1 MKILKTGAICVLT
14 CLCYV
19 HAAAQQNQQPAVS
32 EKSDYVKPRI
42 FADLPQ
48 KLQLDVP
55 MLEGMLND
63 EVGKRVHF
71 ALSQGFQ
78 FQGVVV
84 SKSDATDIHSR
95 TVVVKA
101 SNRQGVTFT
110 FTRNTNTDGTY
121 SYLGRMLSFKH
132 GDAFEITEDQGR
144 LVMVKKEQQD
154 LIEE

>member
-1 MKILKTGAICVLT
+1 MKILKTGAICVLA

-19 HAAAQQNQQPAVS
+19 HVAAQQNQQPAVS

-42 FADLPQ
+42 FADLPH
-48 KLQLDVP
+48 KLQLNVP
-55 MLEGMLND
+55 MLESMLND

-71 ALSQGFQ
+71 ALGHGYQ

-84 SKSDATDIHSR
+84 SKSDAFDKLSR

-101 SNRQGVTFT
+101 TNRQGVTLT
-110 FTRNTNTDGTY
+110 FTRTANTDGTY

-132 GDAFEITEDQGR
+132 GDAFEITEEEGQ
-144 LVMVKKEQQD
+144 LVMVKKEQKD
-154 LIEE
+154 LVEE

>member
-19 HAAAQQNQQPAVS
+19 HSAAQQNQQPAVT

-42 FADLPQ
+42 FADLPS
-48 KLQLDVP
+48 KLQLNVQ
-55 MLEGMLND
+55 MLENMLND
-63 EVGKRVHF
+63 EVGTRVNF
-71 ALSQGFQ
+71 ALGQGFQ
-78 FQGVVV
+78 FQGLVV
-84 SKSDATDIHSR
+84 SKSDATDKHTR

-101 SNRQGVTFT
+101 TNRQGVALT

-132 GDAFEITEDQGR
+132 GDAFEITEEGGQ
-144 LVMVKKEQQD
+144 LLMVKKEQHH
-154 LIEE
+154 LLEE

>member
-1 MKILKTGAICVLT
+1 MKILKTGAICVLA
-14 CLCYV
+14 CLCYM

-63 EVGKRVHF
+63 EVGKKVHF
-71 ALSQGFQ
+71 ALGHGYQ

-84 SKSDATDIHSR
+84 SKSDAWDKHTR

-101 SNRQGVTFT
+101 TNRQGVTFT
-110 FTRNTNTDGTY
+110 FTRNTNADGTY

-132 GDAFEITEDQGR
+132 GDAFEITEESGK
-144 LVMVKKEQQD
+144 LLMVKKEQQD
-154 LIEE
+154 LFEE

>member
-19 HAAAQQNQQPAVS
+19 HTAAQQNQLPIVS

-42 FADLPQ
+42 FTDLPQ
-48 KLQLDVP
+48 KLQLNVP

-63 EVGKRVHF
+63 EVGKKVHF
-71 ALSQGFQ
+71 ALGQGFQ

-84 SKSDATDIHSR
+84 SKSDATDTHSH

-101 SNRQGVTFT
+101 TNRQGVTFT
-110 FTRNTNTDGTY
+110 FTRNINTDGTY
-121 SYLGRMLSFKH
+121 SYMGRMLSFKH
-132 GDAFEITEDQGR
+132 GDAFEITEEQGQ

-154 LIEE
+154 LFEE